1 MIADTVRSLAR
12 LLLPGLLLIAVTVAP
27 SPTFAQTQQVVVLT
41 SFPKELFDA
50 YKAGFERA
58 HAGWRMEVVP
68 KPTSAAITHVR
79 ERAARPDVDVFW
91 ASAVDAFI
99 FLKSNN
105 MLERYTLPADLR
117 RGIPDQVAGFPVND
131 ADGFFHG
138 FAVSGYGIMWNRTY
152 LTRYRLPAP
161 KEWEDLIRPEYLG
174 HLVISAPSRSG
185 TTHLTVE
192 TILQGYGWQ
201 RGWELLLRMG
211 GSMGAITERSFGVPE
226 AVIAGQYGIGI
237 VIDFFGLSAIASG
250 QPVDF
255 VYPSVTS
262 IVPAN
267 VAIIRNAPNPEG
279 ARRFINYL
287 LSDDGQRLL
296 FRPEIARLPVRTA
309 LYREAPRGMPNPFTM
324 KAGVQFNA
332 DLSASRY
339 QVTNRMFDQI
349 ITFRHAELRRAW
361 EAIYRAERAVEAARA
376 AGRDMTETERMLT
389 QARASASYV
398 HVSER
403 MAAEVSGVM
412 ERDAAY
418 RSAKER
424 EWGEVARASYV
435 RAAQLAAAAEEAARR
450 R

>member
-1 MIADTVRSLAR
+1 
-12 LLLPGLLLIAVTVAP
+12 
-27 SPTFAQTQQVVVLT
+27 
-41 SFPKELFDA
+41 
-50 YKAGFERA
+50 
-58 HAGWRMEVVP
+58 
-68 KPTSAAITHVR
+68 
-79 ERAARPDVDVFW
+79 
-91 ASAVDAFI
+91 
-99 FLKSNN
+99 
-105 MLERYTLPADLR
+105 
-117 RGIPDQVAGFPVND
+117 
-131 ADGFFHG
+131 
-138 FAVSGYGIMWNRTY
+138 
-152 LTRYRLPAP
+152 RLPAP
-161 KEWEDLIRPEYLG
+161 REWDDLIKPVYFG

-201 RGWELLLRMG
+201 KGWELLLQMG
-211 GSMGAITERSFGVPE
+211 GNMGAITERSFGVPE

-250 QPVDF
+250 QPIDF
-255 VYPSVTS
+255 VYPSITS

-267 VAIIRNAPNPEG
+267 VAMIRNAPNPEG
-279 ARRFINYL
+279 ARRFINFL

-296 FRPEIARLPVRTA
+296 FKPEIARLPVRTT
-309 LYREAPRGMPNPFTM
+309 LYAEAPKGIPNPFTM

-361 EAIYRAERAVEAARA
+361 EAVYRAEQAIEAARA
-376 AGRDMTETERMLT
+376 AGRDVAAAERLLA
-389 QARASASYV
+389 QARASARYV

-403 MAAEVSGVM
+403 MAAEVSGGM

-424 EWGEVARASYV
+424 EWGEVARQSYL
-435 RAAQLAAAAEEAARR
+435 RAVQLAAQAEEAARR

>member
-1 MIADTVRSLAR
+1 MTQTRRSITLMVALLAMSA
-12 LLLPGLLLIAVTVAP
+12 LLAP
-27 SPTFAQTQQVVVLT
+27 PAPRTAAQAQQVVVIT

-50 YKAGFERA
+50 YKAAFERA
-58 HAGWRMEVVP
+58 NAGWRMEVVP
-68 KPTSAAITHVR
+68 KPTTAAITHVR
-79 ERAARPDVDVFW
+79 ERASRPDVDVFW

-99 FLKSNN
+99 FLKANN
-105 MLERYTLPADLR
+105 FLEKYTPPAEAR
-117 RGIPDQVAGFPVND
+117 RGIPDKVAGFPIND
-131 ADGFFHG
+131 ADGFFYG
-138 FAVSGYGIMWNRTY
+138 FAVSGYGIMWNKNYMSRN
-152 LTRYRLPAP
+152 RLPAP
-161 KEWEDLIRPEYLG
+161 KEWEDLIRPEYFG

-201 RGWELLLRMG
+201 KGWELLLQMG
-211 GSMGAITERSFGVPE
+211 GNMGAITERSFGVPE
-226 AVIAGQYGIGI
+226 AVIGGQYGIGI

-250 QPVDF
+250 QPIDF

-279 ARRFINYL
+279 ARRFVNFL

-296 FRPEIARLPVRTA
+296 FKPDIARLPVRTS
-309 LYREAPRGMPNPFTM
+309 LYAEAPKGSPNPFKM
-324 KAGVQFNA
+324 AAGVQFNA

-339 QVTNRMFDQI
+339 NVTNRMFDQI

-361 EAIYRAERAVEAARA
+361 ETIYRAERAVEAARA
-376 AGRDMTETERMLT
+376 AGRDVTAAEGLLR
-389 QARASASYV
+389 QARASARYV

-403 MAAEVSGVM
+403 MAAEVSGGM

-424 EWGEVARASYV
+424 EWGEVARASYS
-435 RAAQLAAAAEEAARR
+435 RAVQLANQAEEQARR

>member
-1 MIADTVRSLAR
+1 MNRVARRIAAIVLFAWAGVGMV
-12 LLLPGLLLIAVTVAP
+12 LPAVPAA
-27 SPTFAQTQQVVVLT
+27 AQAQQVAVLT

-58 HAGWRMEVVP
+58 NPGWTMAVVP
-68 KPTSAAITHVR
+68 KPTTAAITHVR
-79 ERAARPDVDVFW
+79 ERAARPDVDIFW
-91 ASAVDAFI
+91 ASAVDAFL
-99 FLKSNN
+99 FLKANN
-105 MLERYTLPADLR
+105 FLDRYTPPAELR
-117 RGIPDQVAGFPVND
+117 RGIPDKVAGFPIND
-131 ADGFFHG
+131 TDGFFYG
-138 FAVSGYGIMWNRTY
+138 FAVSGYGIMWNKTY
-152 LTRYRLPAP
+152 LERNRLPAP
-161 KEWEDLIRPEYLG
+161 HEWEDLAKPVYFG

-201 RGWELLLRMG
+201 KGWELLLQMG
-211 GSMGAITERSFGVPE
+211 GNMGAITERSFGVPE
-226 AVIAGQYGIGI
+226 AVIAGQYGIGV

-250 QPVDF
+250 QPIDF
-255 VYPSVTS
+255 VYPSITS

-267 VAIIRNAPNPEG
+267 VAIIKSAPNPEG
-279 ARRFINYL
+279 ARRFINFL

-296 FRPEIARLPVRTA
+296 FKPEIARLPVRTT
-309 LYREAPRGMPNPFTM
+309 LYTEAPKGTPNPFKM

-332 DLSASRY
+332 DLSAGRY
-339 QVTNRMFDQI
+339 NVTNRMYDQI
-349 ITFRHAELRRAW
+349 ITFRHAELKRAW
-361 EAIYRAERAVEAARA
+361 EAVYRAERAIEAARG
-376 AGRDMTETERMLT
+376 AGRDVSEAERLFT
-389 QARASASYV
+389 QARASARYV

-403 MAAEVSGVM
+403 LAAEVSGGM

-435 RAAQLAAAAEEAARR
+435 RAVQLATQAEEATRR

>member
-1 MIADTVRSLAR
+1 MSHAAR
-12 LLLPGLLLIAVTVAP
+12 RGGALLVLGAL
-27 SPTFAQTQQVVVLT
+27 VVVLAVPPAPTAAQAQQVAVIT

-58 HAGWRMEVVP
+58 HPGWRMEVVP

-99 FLKSNN
+99 FLKNNN
-105 MLERYTLPADLR
+105 MLERYAPPAEFR
-117 RGIPDQVAGFPVND
+117 RGIPDQVAGFPIND
-131 ADGFFHG
+131 PEGFFHG

-152 LTRYRLPAP
+152 LARHRLPAP
-161 KEWEDLIRPEYLG
+161 KEWEDLVKPAYFG

-201 RGWELLLRMG
+201 KGWELLLQMG
-211 GSMGAITERSFGVPE
+211 GNMGAITERSFGVPE
-226 AVIAGQYGIGI
+226 AVIAGQYGVGI

-250 QPVDF
+250 QPIDF

-267 VAIIRNAPNPEG
+267 VAMIKNAPNPEG

-296 FRPEIARLPVRTA
+296 FRPEIARLPVRTT
-309 LYREAPRGMPNPFTM
+309 LYREAPKGMPNPFTM

-339 QVTNRMFDQI
+339 QVTNRMYDQI
-349 ITFRHAELRRAW
+349 ITFRHAELKRAW
-361 EAIYRAERAVEAARA
+361 ETIYRAERTIEAARA
-376 AGRDMTETERMLT
+376 AGRDVTDAERLLA
-389 QARASASYV
+389 QARASARYV

-403 MAAEVSGVM
+403 MAAEVSSGI

-424 EWGEVARASYV
+424 EWGEVARTSYL
-435 RAAQLAAAAEEAARR
+435 RAAQLAGQAEEMARR

>member
-1 MIADTVRSLAR
+1 VKTRWSRTALVMLWVVVATAIA
-12 LLLPGLLLIAVTVAP
+12 LPPV
-27 SPTFAQTQQVVVLT
+27 PTAAQAQQVAVLT

-58 HAGWRMEVVP
+58 NPGWTMAVVP

-79 ERAARPDVDVFW
+79 ERGARPDVDIFW

-99 FLKSNN
+99 FLKANN
-105 MLERYTLPADLR
+105 FLEKYTPPAEFR
-117 RGIPDQVAGFPVND
+117 RGIPDKVAGFPIND
-131 ADGFFHG
+131 SDGFFLG
-138 FAVSGYGIMWNRTY
+138 FAISGYGIMWNKTY
-152 LTRYRLPAP
+152 LERNRLPAP
-161 KEWEDLIRPEYLG
+161 KEWEDLAKPAYFG

-201 RGWELLLRMG
+201 KGWELLIQMG
-211 GSMGAITERSFGVPE
+211 GNMGAITERSFGVPE
-226 AVIAGQYGIGI
+226 AVIAGHYGIGV

-255 VYPSVTS
+255 VYPSLTS

-267 VAIIRNAPNPEG
+267 VGIIKNSPNPEG
-279 ARRFINYL
+279 AKRFVNFL

-296 FRPEIARLPVRTA
+296 FKPEIARLPVRTT
-309 LYREAPRGMPNPFTM
+309 LYAEAPKGMPNPFTM
-324 KAGVQFNA
+324 KAGVQFDA
-332 DLSASRY
+332 DLSAGRY
-339 QVTNRMFDQI
+339 NVTNRMFDQI
-349 ITFRHAELRRAW
+349 VTFRHAELKRAW
-361 EAIYRAERAVEAARA
+361 EAIYRAERAIETARQ
-376 AGRDMTETERMLT
+376 AGRDVTEAERMLI
-389 QARASASYV
+389 QARASARYV

-403 MAAEVSGVM
+403 MAAEVSGGM

-424 EWGEVARASYV
+424 EWGEVARSTYA
-435 RAAQLAAAAEEAARR
+435 RALQVATQAEEAARR

>member
-1 MIADTVRSLAR
+1 MRTVRTLA
-12 LLLPGLLLIAVTVAP
+12 T
-27 SPTFAQTQQVVVLT
+27 VVVLAFLGGMVALPPVRTAAQAQQVAVIT

-50 YKAGFERA
+50 YKAGFEKSNP
-58 HAGWRMEVVP
+58 GWRMEVVP
-68 KPTSAAITHVR
+68 KPTTAAITHVR

-99 FLKSNN
+99 FLKTNN
-105 MLERYTLPADLR
+105 FLEKYTPSADLR
-117 RGIPDQVAGFPVND
+117 RGIPDKVAGFPIND
-131 ADGFFHG
+131 PDGFFYG
-138 FAVSGYGIMWNRTY
+138 FAVSGYGMMWNKTY
-152 LTRYRLPAP
+152 LTRNRVPAP
-161 KEWEDLIRPEYLG
+161 KEWDDLVKPEYFG

-201 RGWELLLRMG
+201 KGWELLLQMG
-211 GSMGAITERSFGVPE
+211 GNMGAITERSFGVPE
-226 AVIAGQYGIGI
+226 AVIGGQYGIGI

-250 QPVDF
+250 QPIDF
-255 VYPSVTS
+255 VYPSITS

-267 VAIIRNAPNPEG
+267 VGIIKNAPNPEG
-279 ARRFINYL
+279 ARRFVNFL

-296 FRPEIARLPVRTA
+296 FKPDIARLPVRTT
-309 LYREAPRGMPNPFTM
+309 LYAEAPKGMPNPFKM
-324 KAGVQFNA
+324 AAGVQFNA
-332 DLSASRY
+332 DLSAGRY
-339 QVTNRMFDQI
+339 NVTNRMFDQI

-361 EAIYRAERAVEAARA
+361 EAVYRAERAIEAARA
-376 AGRDMTETERMLT
+376 AGRDVSAAEGLLR
-389 QARASASYV
+389 QARASARYV

-403 MAAEVSGVM
+403 VAAEVSGGM

-424 EWGEVARASYV
+424 EWGEVARASYA
-435 RAAQLAAAAEEAARR
+435 RAVQLASQAEELVRR

>member
-1 MIADTVRSLAR
+1 MRHPAQVLGLAT
-12 LLLPGLLLIAVTVAP
+12 LLALVGTLGLPPAP
-27 SPTFAQTQQVVVLT
+27 TAAQAQQVVVIT
-41 SFPKELFDA
+41 SFPKDLFDA
-50 YKAGFERA
+50 YKAAFERA
-58 HAGWRMEVVP
+58 NPGWRMEVVP
-68 KPTSAAITHVR
+68 KPTPAAITHVR
-79 ERAARPDVDVFW
+79 ERAARPDVDIFW

-99 FLKSNN
+99 FLKTNN
-105 MLERYTLPADLR
+105 FLERYTPPAELR
-117 RGIPDQVAGFPVND
+117 RGIPDKVAGFPIND
-131 ADGFFHG
+131 PEGFFHG
-138 FAVSGYGIMWNRTY
+138 FALSGYGIMWNRTY
-152 LTRYRLPAP
+152 LERHRLPAP
-161 KEWEDLIRPEYLG
+161 REWDDLIKPVYFG

-201 RGWELLLRMG
+201 KGWELLLQMG
-211 GSMGAITERSFGVPE
+211 GNMGAITERSFGVPE

-250 QPVDF
+250 QPIDF
-255 VYPSVTS
+255 VYPSITS

-267 VAIIRNAPNPEG
+267 VAMIRNAPNPEG
-279 ARRFINYL
+279 ARRFINFL

-296 FRPEIARLPVRTA
+296 FKPEIARLPVRTT
-309 LYREAPRGMPNPFTM
+309 LYAEAPKGIPNPFTM

-361 EAIYRAERAVEAARA
+361 EAVYRAEQAIEAARA
-376 AGRDMTETERMLT
+376 AGRDVAAAERLLA
-389 QARASASYV
+389 QARASARYV

-403 MAAEVSGVM
+403 MAAEVSGGM

-424 EWGEVARASYV
+424 EWGEVARQSYL
-435 RAAQLAAAAEEAARR
+435 RAVQLAAQAEEAARR